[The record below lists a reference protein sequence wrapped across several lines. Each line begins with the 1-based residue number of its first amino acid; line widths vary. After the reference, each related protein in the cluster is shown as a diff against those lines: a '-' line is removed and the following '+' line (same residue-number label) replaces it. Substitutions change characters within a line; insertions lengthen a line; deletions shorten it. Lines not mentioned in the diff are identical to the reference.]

1 MKRIIFLVIIVFIVS
16 SCQSNEEL
24 VVKEPN
30 ALIVTETVKI
40 STQTYTSEP
49 TLTLTPTMIFTNTT
63 TITTKPAITEFV
75 ELPMQTETPVFARP
89 EGTVLEQSSCRYG
102 PGYAYLFEWGLYPGD
117 YVRILNNNV
126 DGSWVYVKPRSYNN
140 ECWVKKDLLET
151 RGDVASLEEYYSPLP
166 QGNLYK
172 PTHYVIASRDGNDV
186 LVEWEPVWMTEDDDR
201 GYLIE
206 AWVCQ
211 NGNYLFL
218 PIGIFPYTKTFAR
231 IVDEPGCQQES
242 QAKIFTVEKH
252 GYIMPPVIINWPN
265 NP

>member
-1 MKRIIFLVIIVFIVS
+1 
-16 SCQSNEEL
+16 
-24 VVKEPN
+24 
-30 ALIVTETVKI
+30 
-40 STQTYTSEP
+40 
-49 TLTLTPTMIFTNTT
+49 
-63 TITTKPAITEFV
+63 
-75 ELPMQTETPVFARP
+75 
-89 EGTVLEQSSCRYG
+89 
-102 PGYAYLFEWGLYPGD
+102 
-117 YVRILNNNV
+117 
-126 DGSWVYVKPRSYNN
+126 
-140 ECWVKKDLLET
+140 
-151 RGDVASLEEYYSPLP
+151 
-166 QGNLYK
+166 
-172 PTHYVIASRDGNDV
+172 
-186 LVEWEPVWMTEDDDR
+186 MTEDDDR